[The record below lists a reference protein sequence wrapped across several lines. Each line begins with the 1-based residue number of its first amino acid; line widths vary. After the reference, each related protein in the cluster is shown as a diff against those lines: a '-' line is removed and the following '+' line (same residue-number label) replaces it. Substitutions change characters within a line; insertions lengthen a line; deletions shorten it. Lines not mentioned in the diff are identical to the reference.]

1 MASLPPAGEFDET
14 NEGHLESYSQF
25 IDAFGTHVVTRIVLG
40 GKHIVSTELE
50 SKDVMELKR
59 QKVSISQTLSF
70 EAAVGIGSMASQAT
84 QDAAAAASKPKVASS
99 TSTSSDYT
107 VTVFNLDEMPKRK
120 PPPIPCTKPDGT
132 PQPGRPASCN
142 KPKSTQ
148 GLGFSS
154 SFGREQSKSSES
166 SSEQLFRIQSKV
178 SSRNEITIG
187 GTPPKG
193 ESPEPQSAV
202 CAVWIHTCRN
212 FFVHVSISTVLLNIC
227 AHSQHCPWNYTL
239 IHYHRW
245 KLARMGRVRPKSS
258 NADPIRIGGALE
270 LYGTRGC

>member
-14 NEGHLESYSQF
+14 NEGHLDLYSQF
-25 IDAFGTHVVTRIVLG
+25 IDAFGTHVVTRVVLG

-84 QDAAAAASKPKVASS
+84 QDAAAAAIKPQVASS

-107 VTVFNLDEMPKRK
+107 VTVFNIDDGVMPKPNS
-120 PPPIPCTKPDGT
+120 PPPLPCFKADRVT
-132 PQPGRPASCN
+132 PTPGRPASCN

-154 SFGREQSKSSES
+154 AFGREQSKSRES
-166 SSEQLFRIQSKV
+166 SSEQLSRIQSKV

-187 GTPPKG
+187 GTPPEG
-193 ESPEPQSAV
+193 ESQE
-202 CAVWIHTCRN
+202 
-212 FFVHVSISTVLLNIC
+212 
-227 AHSQHCPWNYTL
+227 
-239 IHYHRW
+239 
-245 KLARMGRVRPKSS
+245 
-258 NADPIRIGGALE
+258 
-270 LYGTRGC
+270 